1 MSWIHPVERES
12 STVTSDSLLAVALAV
27 SRVGT
32 VAYIHCCISS
42 LAVSHFSDCSSKGL
56 FVPKLD
62 GLPQTQSLVVDMS
75 LAGRTYPGGLFHGVL
90 WMTDRPVAPQPLPFV
105 LSLSAS
111 CELPQ
116 KDSEQSW
123 AAWCVLASLPR
134 PLQNVLPLVHSNQ
147 AISDD
152 GSAMPPRQVR
162 AWSVLLLQILFW
174 VSQISHL
181 GKERLCKS
189 GNSNGLQC
197 SRAPHGCA
205 WRGKIMHPGAFV
217 MMGCR
222 EALSPPQHLRS
233 QLVEHKVV
241 KLCNHSC
248 LFSSMSPKKL
258 ARRLH

>member
-32 VAYIHCCISS
+32 VACIHCCVSS
-42 LAVSHFSDCSSKGL
+42 VAVSHFSGCSTKGL
-56 FVPKLD
+56 FVPKLG
-62 GLPQTQSLVVDMS
+62 GLPQPQSLVVNMS
-75 LAGRTYPGGLFHGVL
+75 LAGRTRPGGLFRGLL
-90 WMTDRPVAPQPLPFV
+90 WMTDRPVAAQPLPFL
-105 LSLSAS
+105 LSLSTS
-111 CELPQ
+111 RELPQ
-116 KDSEQSW
+116 KDSEHSW

-134 PLQNVLPLVHSNQ
+134 PLQNVLPLVQSNQ

-162 AWSVLLLQILFW
+162 AWSVLLQILFW
-174 VSQISHL
+174 VSHISHL

-205 WRGKIMHPGAFV
+205 WRGKIMQPRSLCGTGVQGGIATTPSSEIIACGAK
-217 MMGCR
+217 GGQT
-222 EALSPPQHLRS
+222 L
-233 QLVEHKVV
+233 
-241 KLCNHSC
+241 
-248 LFSSMSPKKL
+248 
-258 ARRLH
+258 